1 MTEGVQF
8 DSVFFSY
15 HQGDPPN
22 HLRVIDGI
30 SLSIAPGSFISILG
44 PSGCGKTTFLKLIAG
59 LLKPDNG
66 TINVDGNIVDR
77 PSPDRT
83 VIFQEYGLF
92 DWKTVRGN
100 VEFGLKAKGMLKTDR
115 HAVSQHYIDLVH
127 LHGHEDAFPRELSG
141 GMKQRAAIARALAVQ
156 PRYILMDEPF
166 GALDAQTRLLL
177 QEEILDIWEQ
187 TKNTIIMVTHS
198 IEEAVY
204 LSDRVV
210 VLSALPANIVAD
222 IDVNLPR
229 PRTSNV
235 RHDSDFKAFTK
246 ELWNCVRQQVNKYSG

>member
-1 MTEGVQF
+1 L
-8 DSVFFSY
+8 FSY
-15 HQGDPPN
+15 RHGDGAN
-22 HLRVIDGI
+22 HVMVIDGI
-30 SLSIAPGSFISILG
+30 SLSVAPGSFVSILG
-44 PSGCGKTTFLKLIAG
+44 PSGCGKSTLLKLIAG
-59 LLKPDNG
+59 LLKPDSG
-66 TINVDGNIVDR
+66 SVTVDGNVVDG

-100 VEFGLKAKGMLKTDR
+100 VEFGLKAKGMSRSER
-115 HAVSQHYIDLVH
+115 HVVSQHYIDLVH
-127 LHGHEDAFPRELSG
+127 LRGREDVFPRELSG

-156 PRYILMDEPF
+156 PRCILMDEPF

-210 VLSALPANIVAD
+210 VLSALPARVVT
-222 IDVNLPR
+222 DVRVELLR
-229 PRTSNV
+229 PRTPDI
-235 RHDSDFKAFTK
+235 RYEPQFKDLTK
-246 ELWNCVRQQVNKYSG
+246 ELWSQVRDQVGNYHRRDDQESRK